1 MLSIIKSA
9 ALMGINS
16 YPVDVEVDLSNG
28 LPAFDIVGLPDAAV
42 KEARERVRAAAKK
55 FGVSKSTVFTDVT
68 VRLKKV
74 NPALYNEVRQ
84 VLEKNKEERHIRG
97 GIATKEKYLSDNKNK

>member
-1 MLSIIKSA
+1 MAFRYESN
-9 ALMGINS
+9 INGHFDERAIELGR
-16 YPVDVEVDLSNG
+16 YIVETNST
-28 LPAFDIVGLPDAAV
+28 
-42 KEARERVRAAAKK
+42 VRATGKK

-74 NPALYNEVRQ
+74 NPVLYSEVRR

-97 GIATKEKYLSDNKNK
+97 GIATKEKYLNIGK